1 MLPKKGSRE
10 REAVWMDEESFQR
23 KRMEMV
29 DRQIEARGVRDP
41 RVLEAMRT
49 IPRHRFVPEAYRNA
63 AYEDRPLP
71 IGEGQTI
78 SQPYIVAVMTEL
90 LRPRAT
96 DKVLEIGTGSGYQ
109 AALLSRLV
117 ARVITLERLPE
128 IAEQARK
135 NLEAVGITNVEVRV
149 SNGTLGWPE
158 QAPYDAILI
167 TASTPDIPPPL
178 IEQLAEGGRLV
189 APVGGQ
195 GYQELIKVE
204 KQQGKVERTY
214 HGGVVFVPLIGR
226 YGWHRESS
234 L

>member
-1 MLPKKGSRE
+1 ME
-10 REAVWMDEESFQR
+10 EESFQR
-23 KRMEMV
+23 ERMKMV
-29 DRQIEARGVRDP
+29 ERQITARGVRDP

-49 IPRHRFVPEAYRNA
+49 IPRHQFVPEHYRDS

-90 LRPRAT
+90 LQPRPT
-96 DKVLEIGTGSGYQ
+96 DKMLEIGTGSGYQ
-109 AALLSRLV
+109 AALLSQLV
-117 ARVITLERLPE
+117 SRVITLERLPA

-135 NLEAVGITNVEVRV
+135 HLEALGITNVTVVV
-149 SNGTLGWPE
+149 SDGTLGWPG
-158 QAPYDAILI
+158 QAPYDGILI
-167 TASTPDIPPPL
+167 TASTPEIPPPL
-178 IEQLAEGGRLV
+178 IDQLAEGGRLV

-195 GYQELIKVE
+195 GYQELVKVE
-204 KQQGKVERTY
+204 KHQGNVEKTY

-226 YGWHRESS
+226 YGWQTEPA